1 MKMLSKLLSKTHHKA
16 SKFSFSK
23 NLVCQ
28 KFLSWVFHTLCSKL
42 QIQNGRCVQVH
53 IGHVA
58 VPQYQ
63 YTSGAGRDQTRH
75 MLPMAGPPGGFYRG
89 QLQDKSSYRSSG
101 FLTSKSAPS
110 LALGYTPRSV
120 SHCITVLKKYVDISR
135 RNKKLFI
142 NHNLSKT

>member
-1 MKMLSKLLSKTHHKA
+1 MVDVYKY
-16 SKFSFSK
+16 
-23 NLVCQ
+23 N
-28 KFLSWVFHTLCSKL
+28 
-42 QIQNGRCVQVH
+42 

-89 QLQDKSSYRSSG
+89 QLPDKSSYRSSG

-120 SHCITVLKKYVDISR
+120 SQCITVLNKYVDISR
-135 RNKKLFI
+135 INKKLFI